1 MFLKKGV
8 LSLDMVNAIIFDL
21 GNVII
26 KFDETPTFKK
36 WEECG
41 SKSFAEVKKYHE
53 NSSARKAFE
62 RGEITPRQFYSRYT
76 LDLGLKLSYN
86 DFVNNYCD
94 IFTINREVE
103 ETIKSLKGKVR
114 LVLLS
119 NTNVL
124 QYEYCRRKF
133 KILNLFDGRIASH
146 EVGMRKPNPLIFLK
160 AVRKAGVLPFNC
172 AYFDDIAEFIYAAR
186 CIGIRAFRYKNTE
199 KLRKDLKKIGV
210 F

>member
-1 MFLKKGV
+1 MIK
-8 LSLDMVNAIIFDL
+8 AIIFDL

-26 KFDETPTFKK
+26 NFDETPTFKK
-36 WEECG
+36 WASCG
-41 SKSFAEVKKYHE
+41 SKSFSEVKKYHE
-53 NSSARKAFE
+53 SSSARKAFE

-86 DFVNNYCD
+86 DFVDNYCD

-133 KILNLFDGRIASH
+133 K
-146 EVGMRKPNPLIFLK
+146 V
-160 AVRKAGVLPFNC
+160 
-172 AYFDDIAEFIYAAR
+172 
-186 CIGIRAFRYKNTE
+186 
-199 KLRKDLKKIGV
+199 
-210 F
+210 